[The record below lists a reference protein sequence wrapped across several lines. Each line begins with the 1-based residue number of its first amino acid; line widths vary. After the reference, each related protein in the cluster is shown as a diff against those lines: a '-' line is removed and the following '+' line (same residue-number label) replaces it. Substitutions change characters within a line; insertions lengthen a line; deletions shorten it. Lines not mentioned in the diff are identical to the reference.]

1 MDLIVWTTQNMDMF
15 KTVSSI
21 LFGLVLAAI
30 IYLIYSKRILD
41 NVKIKSG
48 KVNIPWGIG
57 EFNFEVSEYER
68 VIAWKL
74 YVQLKSRKAALPFD
88 EQYDLID
95 EVYNSLFEL
104 FKISRELLMEIPLD
118 DISRS
123 NSLAELEMRVLNE
136 GLRPHLT
143 KWQACYRGWWVK
155 EREKT
160 ENANL
165 TPQEIQ
171 RKFPHYSD
179 LISDIKLLNKQL
191 DDYSEKLL
199 LIAKGKKTN

>member
-1 MDLIVWTTQNMDMF
+1 MNLLDWIIRNLEMVELVTFLFFLGLALAIV
-15 KTVSSI
+15 
-21 LFGLVLAAI
+21 
-30 IYLIYSKRILD
+30 IYLVYSKRILA
-41 NVKIKSG
+41 KIKITSG

-57 EFNFEVSEYER
+57 EFNFEVSEHER
-68 VIAWKL
+68 IIAWKL

-88 EQYDLID
+88 EKYDLIE
-95 EVYNSLFEL
+95 EVYNSFYEL
-104 FKISRELLMEIPLD
+104 FKISRELLMELPLD

-143 KWQACYRGWWVK
+143 KWQACYRSWWVK
-155 EREKT
+155 ELSKL

-171 RKFPHYSD
+171 RKFPHYND
-179 LISDIKLLNKQL
+179 LVKDIKILNKQL
-191 DDYSEKLL
+191 NDYSEELL
-199 LIAKGKKTN
+199 LIARGRN